1 MEPQIFRVVKSKA
14 ALAGNRENNI
24 GETDIER
31 VVQGGFLEEV
41 AFLAESGKGRR
52 IQGMK
57 NNFIFKMK
65 VK

>member
-1 MEPQIFRVVKSKA
+1 MEPQIFGVVKSKA

-41 AFLAESGKGRR
+41 AFLAES
-52 IQGMK
+52 
-57 NNFIFKMK
+57 
-65 VK
+65 